1 MSLSLLLYESAGLA
15 VILVVCITAI
25 SCVHHELNIINV
37 GYVIQGKSGVGIL
50 EYNLGVFALSSNLNC
65 INAGC
70 IIEEYSIAVSTVLG
84 TEVGNNIV
92 AILAA
97 EPEDICYAN
106 TTSHVLRSVTAAPDS
121 VALGTALELSTIVV
135 VTDQQEG
142 TSGSGS
148 INIVDALVVST
159 ALFHRACALVGKVDS
174 GNLTLC
180 YRIVSYLYRCI
191 ASTDIYIYISIKC
204 YITTRSSSIEGNLLV
219 AIAALSSG
227 IHVHYIDLASST
239 AKESHG

>member
-1 MSLSLLLYESAGLA
+1 MEAKDSKKHKKKLPRKFPGSLFLDYASRGRHRRFNVLSLSLLLYESAGLA
-15 VILVVCITAI
+15 VILVVIIAAI
-25 SCVHHELNIINV
+25 SIVQHELNIINV
-37 GYVIQGKSGVGIL
+37 GYVIQGKSGGCIL
-50 EYNLGVFALSSNLNC
+50 EYNLGGVITLSSNLNC

-70 IIEEYSIAVSTVLG
+70 IIEEYSIAVIAVLG

-97 EPEDICYAN
+97 EPEDISYAS
-106 TTSHVLRSVTAAPDS
+106 TTFHVLRSVTATPDS
-121 VALGTALELSTIVV
+121 IALDTANEISTIGV

-174 GNLTLC
+174 YQLTLF
-180 YRIVSYLYRCI
+180 YFIISY
-191 ASTDIYIYISIKC
+191 
-204 YITTRSSSIEGNLLV
+204 G
-219 AIAALSSG
+219 
-227 IHVHYIDLASST
+227 
-239 AKESHG
+239 